1 MLCISIREPFVT
13 AIFMLGKNV
22 ENRTWRTNFRGQ
34 LGIHVSRNV
43 ETSELR
49 GLGLRTNDLF
59 PLGCIVGTV
68 ELYNITRSSRSRW
81 ARDDQFHWLI
91 RNPVRIE
98 PVRLRGRLGLFRTK
112 SPF

>member
-1 MLCISIREPFVT
+1 MHFDPRTVCDCNFYARKKCREQDV
-13 AIFMLGKNV
+13 
-22 ENRTWRTNFRGQ
+22 RTNFRGQ

-68 ELYNITRSSRSRW
+68 ELYNITRSLRSRW

-98 PVRLRGRLGLFRTK
+98 PVRLRGRLGLFRTE